1 MRAGR
6 RSAAGP
12 LTEKPIETDKMRKVI
27 LLATVVLILPA
38 AILIGCSRAVEEPGG
53 TPEEMRAEFE
63 REQAAGSAGAAA
75 PDAANAEEEFG
86 P

>member
-1 MRAGR
+1 M
-6 RSAAGP
+6 
-12 LTEKPIETDKMRKVI
+12 TNKPIEADNMRNLT
-27 LLATVVLILPA
+27 LLATVILILPA

-75 PDAANAEEEFG
+75 PDAADAEEEFG